1 MCRDQTEPPVT
12 CVSCHELQSRA
23 EVTVG
28 QVSVMETAAEANTSS
43 HAASCGR
50 SLPPRGHRR
59 SSLHLLS
66 PYHLKNRPNRT
77 RDHGDKNLTFKIQIQ
92 RSSTTAACVYGQ
104 YDWNIWVFF
113 TPFIFFQHVFIVKPQ
128 PRFKTARTL
137 PLKNPSLTKRQQQQ
151 R

>member
-1 MCRDQTEPPVT
+1 MT
-12 CVSCHELQSRA
+12 CVSCHELQFRA

-77 RDHGDKNLTFKIQIQ
+77 RDHEDKNLTFKIQIQ

-113 TPFIFFQHVFIVKPQ
+113 TLFIFCLILSTRFHCQTTTTLQNSSNSPFKKPHHDQ
-128 PRFKTARTL
+128 TTTAAEM
-137 PLKNPSLTKRQQQQ
+137 KSEK
-151 R
+151 